1 MLICVRLCIYA
12 CTHTHTNIYTF
23 YIYMPIAEH
32 RRSHA
37 KHSLCPDPLP
47 GRVLE
52 DRLLCASY
60 YVFAQHKSRSNW
72 KLIWRVAPVQT
83 LSSEPLSSELKHY
96 LFVHLS
102 PGTVGFLS
110 DRCMPHASHFPTSLL
125 HLPPHTLHTLWPLSK
140 CCKRGGSVS
149 DSLHTLHN
157 NFMPEY
163 KCFLLPSNPTCKET
177 KQNKHHFPNN
187 WMP

>member
-1 MLICVRLCIYA
+1 MYTHTHKYICILCIY
-12 CTHTHTNIYTF
+12 IL
-23 YIYMPIAEH
+23 YIYLYAHWGTQEKPCKAQPVP
-32 RRSHA
+32 S
-37 KHSLCPDPLP
+37 PLP
-47 GRVLE
+47 GRVSE
-52 DRLLCASY
+52 DRLLSASY
-60 YVFAQHKSRSNW
+60 YMFAQHKSRSNLETYL
-72 KLIWRVAPVQT
+72 KSCSAQT

-96 LFVHLS
+96 LFVNLS

-157 NFMPEY
+157 NFMPVY